1 MALAG
6 GPAAKRCAKCSGVKR
21 GQLGD
26 AGIDGNMPSGRMGKC
41 IKERPELEGKASAK
55 IDGGSWCAAR
65 PSPHMP
71 QRTIGV

>member
-41 IKERPELEGKASAK
+41 IKERPELEGKAYAK
-55 IDGGSWCAAR
+55 IDGAR
-65 PSPHMP
+65 GARITHLPPCP
-71 QRTIGV
+71 NVQ